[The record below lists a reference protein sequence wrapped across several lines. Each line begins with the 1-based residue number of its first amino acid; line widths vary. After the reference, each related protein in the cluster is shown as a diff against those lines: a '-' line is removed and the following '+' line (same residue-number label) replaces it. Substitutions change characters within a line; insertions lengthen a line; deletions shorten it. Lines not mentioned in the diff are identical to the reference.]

1 MKNSEF
7 WVLMRKNMEPNDSG
21 AGHYY
26 PGPSLPP
33 LYIVELTSDEIVYLW
48 PSRPQFDSLC
58 LVCSHLT
65 ERFVGVCKSN
75 VPAGYPCQFQA
86 VPEAEMNQDFD
97 DFLIDGEYIAE
108 CGCYYSFNDFI
119 RQNNYTDE
127 DYMFYRL
134 GTFASI
140 RNARQ
145 EFIHIYNQIM
155 PYMK

>member
-7 WVLMRKNMEPNDSG
+7 WVLMRKNMDSNTFG
-21 AGHYY
+21 AEKQHSGRK
-26 PGPSLPP
+26 LPP
-33 LYIVELTSDEIVYLW
+33 LCIVELTPDEIIYLW

-58 LVCSHLT
+58 LVCSHLS
-65 ERFVGVCKSN
+65 ERSVGVCRSN

-108 CGCYYSFNDFI
+108 CGYYYSFNDFV
-119 RQNNYTDE
+119 RQNNYSE
-127 DYMFYRL
+127 VDYMFYRL

-140 RNARQ
+140 RNARK
-145 EFIHIYNQIM
+145 EFIHIHNQIM